1 MFIKCNIN
9 RFVVIRNELN
19 RIEMRSAKKKMAL
32 DGEMIN
38 EKKRTHREEIKNVHY
53 ECIVRIAH

>member
-9 RFVVIRNELN
+9 RYVVIRNELN
-19 RIEMRSAKKKMAL
+19 RIEMRRAKRKMAL

-38 EKKRTHREEIKNVHY
+38 KKHREEIKNVHY

>member
-1 MFIKCNIN
+1 M
-9 RFVVIRNELN
+9 VIRNELN
-19 RIEMRSAKKKMAL
+19 RIEMRRAKRKMAL